1 MRRATTL
8 LTCLLA
14 CSSSSGSPSGA
25 GGDAGASADT
35 SPDVPVGNV
44 VEHGT
49 IVDYFTLKP
58 VAGLTVSDN
67 GVTTTTDA
75 NGVWSLT
82 APKSSTLQLTV
93 TGPKYTKLLF
103 PDEVASGDDANS
115 SIVVMADSSS
125 YNLEQNSLTGF
136 DAAKALVQLVLVTIG
151 TSCTSVVGGT
161 LKVVAPAGVSVT
173 YFDGTTGIPQDA
185 LTTFQNVKPN
195 RPVAVMYNIP
205 VGADLTVQ
213 VGHPTCKQV
222 PFPATGEHG
231 ITLTGKV
238 RTVAAEPGDGNSAL
252 VVLMQ

>member
-1 MRRATTL
+1 ML

-67 GVTTTTDA
+67 GVSTTTDA

-136 DAAKALVQLVLVTIG
+136 DPAKALVQR
-151 TSCTSVVGGT
+151 SVSRDGGARDHAHRQGEDRGGRARGRQLGARGPDAVARDVVQRGVGGMTTVLIGFT
-161 LKVVAPAGVSVT
+161 LSPAG
-173 YFDGTTGIPQDA
+173 
-185 LTTFQNVKPN
+185 
-195 RPVAVMYNIP
+195 
-205 VGADLTVQ
+205 
-213 VGHPTCKQV
+213 
-222 PFPATGEHG
+222 
-231 ITLTGKV
+231 
-238 RTVAAEPGDGNSAL
+238 
-252 VVLMQ
+252 